1 MHLHRD
7 ALSQDLTTAAG
18 TEGGSPHHQ
27 AQLRSHVDLPGKW
40 SWNMSAYFVGRL
52 WAQGVPSYTRL
63 DTNLT
68 WQPAERFSITVAG
81 ENLLKDHHLEY
92 MGPDSLILPSMIKR
106 SAYAK
111 IAWQF

>member
-1 MHLHRD
+1 
-7 ALSQDLTTAAG
+7 
-18 TEGGSPHHQ
+18 
-27 AQLRSHVDLPGKW
+27 
-40 SWNMSAYFVGRL
+40 
-52 WAQGVPSYTRL
+52 
-63 DTNLT
+63 
-68 WQPAERFSITVAG
+68 VAG

>member
-1 MHLHRD
+1 
-7 ALSQDLTTAAG
+7 
-18 TEGGSPHHQ
+18 
-27 AQLRSHVDLPGKW
+27 
-40 SWNMSAYFVGRL
+40 MSAYFVGRL

-68 WQPAERFSITVAG
+68 WQPAERFSIKVAG

-92 MGPDSLILPSMIKR
+92 IGSDSAVMPSMIKR